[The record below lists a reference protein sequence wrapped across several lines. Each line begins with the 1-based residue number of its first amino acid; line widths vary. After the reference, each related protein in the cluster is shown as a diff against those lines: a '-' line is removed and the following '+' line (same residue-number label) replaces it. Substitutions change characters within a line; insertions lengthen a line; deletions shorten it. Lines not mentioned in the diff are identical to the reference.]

1 MISVLVPSRH
11 RPELA
16 KRLLDTINN
25 TKTVTLKLNSILMT
39 MIQPL
44 RNIKNYCQVI
54 VI

>member
-25 TKTVTLKLNSILMT
+25 TKKNDVEVKLSIDT
-39 MIQPL
+39 
-44 RNIKNYCQVI
+44 CQTRLLHVSW
-54 VI
+54 